1 MKNRR
6 RQLIAIIVL
15 SLSAALFLTF
25 FWSGHTQAFMAQVSE
40 EELVSNADLIVTGT
54 VVDLNS
60 TWNLNRDHIYT
71 IVTVQVD
78 NDIISDSFNQKEI
91 ALIVNGGL
99 VDGIAQF
106 DTLSPLF
113 FGGERVVLYLQA
125 CSADLVSSIFAEP
138 SIIDMPMFTVCNY
151 YQGKKE
157 ILSGKVDGILLDQ
170 YLEQVEK
177 TRTGITEGHSLLG
190 LNATEEEQL
199 IIDSSPYSIIGFK
212 WPANVIPVKFKVNPS
227 GGPENSLAAIQNAAE
242 AWNGAGAN
250 FSFSYDGLHS
260 RTDGISFNGVN
271 EILFYDS
278 PGPELGFTSWQASS
292 PDGVLIEADFYLNT
306 RYSWTTAGTPLMGS
320 PFDVQ
325 TAALHEFGHFLGLDH
340 SADVNAIMYAFY
352 QGVRRDLHPDDIAG
366 IRSIY
371 GAPAV
376 SKTLTVGSAH
386 PYAGV
391 VIESSSGHGGTTMY
405 SRSIEEGSTVTLTAP
420 NYFGSGAER
429 KRFNNWCGAVNS
441 NNRAISFV
449 ITEDMEIIAN
459 YVDDPLNN
467 SNANLSAL
475 TLSQGSLM
483 PAFSPGTTAYYVSVP
498 QAISALN
505 IAATLSDAS
514 ASMTI
519 NGVSTASGEARAV
532 NLGAEGT
539 TTPVSVVVTAADG
552 TTIKT
557 YNVSITREG
566 GSSNPSP
573 LFIYY
578 ENSSG
583 EIVRVDYLKILDD
596 LFNGDA
602 RFRNEVRLKLGEALS
617 GFKAVYVQDAFRT
630 IDYDKALNAGK
641 TYIEVYPD
649 ATYWVVT
656 PVPVREFILNQVTG
670 TGEEVVIID

>member
-1 MKNRR
+1 MMNRR
-6 RQLIAIIVL
+6 RHLFTITVLALMASFLII
-15 SLSAALFLTF
+15 S
-25 FWSGHTQAFMAQVSE
+25 FWSGQAQAFMAEISDD
-40 EELVSNADLIVTGT
+40 ELISRADLIVTGT
-54 VVDLNS
+54 VVDLKS
-60 TWNLNRDHIYT
+60 TWNLNRDNIYT
-71 IVTVQVD
+71 IVTIQVD
-78 NDIISDSFNQKEI
+78 KDITSDSLNHKEI
-91 ALIVNGGL
+91 ALIVNGGMM
-99 VDGIAQF
+99 DDIAQF
-106 DTLSPLF
+106 DTLSPF
-113 FGGERVVLYLQA
+113 FQKNEKVVLYLQA
-125 CSADLVSSIFAEP
+125 CSADLVSSIFQAP
-138 SIIDMPMFTVCNY
+138 SVIDKPLFTVY
-151 YQGKKE
+151 GHFQGKKE
-157 ILSGKVDGILLDQ
+157 IVAGKVDGILLDQ

-199 IIDSSPYSIIGFK
+199 IIVSSPYSIIGFK
-212 WPANVIPVKFKVNPS
+212 WPANAIPVKFKVNPS

-271 EILFYDS
+271 EILFFNS
-278 PGPELGFTSWQASS
+278 PGPELGYASWQVSG
-292 PDGVLIEADFYLNT
+292 PDGVIIEADFYLNT
-306 RYSWTTAGTPLMGS
+306 RYSWTTAGTPLTGS

-325 TAALHEFGHFLGLDH
+325 TASMHEFGHFLGLDH

-352 QGVRRDLHPDDIAG
+352 QGVRRTLHPDDIAG

-371 GAPAV
+371 GTPAV
-376 SKTLTVGSAH
+376 SKTLMVGSAN
-386 PYAGV
+386 PDAGV
-391 VIESSSGHGGTTMY
+391 VIESSSGHGGATMY

-429 KRFNNWCGAVNS
+429 KRFNNWGGAVNS

-483 PAFSPGTTAYYVSVP
+483 PAFSPGTTAYSVSVP
-498 QAISALN
+498 QAISSID
-505 IAATLSDAS
+505 IAVTLSDAN

-519 NGVSTASGEARAV
+519 NGVSTASGESMVV
-532 NLGAEGT
+532 NLGAAGT
-539 TTPVSVVVTAADG
+539 TTSASVVVTAADG
-552 TTIKT
+552 TTIKN
-557 YNVSITREG
+557 YSLSINRG
-566 GSSNPSP
+566 SGSSNPSP

-596 LFNGDA
+596 LFDGDA

-641 TYIEVYPD
+641 AYIEAYPD
-649 ATYWVVT
+649 SAYWVLA
-656 PVPVREFILNQVTG
+656 PVPVKELILNQGTG
-670 TGEEVVIID
+670 KGEEVLIID